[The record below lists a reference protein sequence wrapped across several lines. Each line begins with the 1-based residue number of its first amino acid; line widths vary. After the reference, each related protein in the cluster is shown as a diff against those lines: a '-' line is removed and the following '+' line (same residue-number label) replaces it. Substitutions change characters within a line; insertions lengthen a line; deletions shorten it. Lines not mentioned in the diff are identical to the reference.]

1 MAAYQVVKSHQVERF
16 GDAIDPM
23 SRKTS
28 ALLRHFSNKQL
39 DKIGRFLKILWPSQN
54 IQTLSWQIYAR
65 LKVIG
70 AYLK

>member
-28 ALLRHFSNKQL
+28 ALLRHFRNEQL
-39 DKIGRFLKILWPSQN
+39 NRIGRFFKKFVAFSEYMN
-54 IQTLSWQIYAR
+54 FTNR
-65 LKVIG
+65 LKSISV
-70 AYLK
+70 KV

>member
-28 ALLRHFSNKQL
+28 ALLRHFCNKQL
-39 DKIGRFLKILWPSQN
+39 KDLKKNSGLLRIHELHKSAQKY
-54 IQTLSWQIYAR
+54 LS
-65 LKVIG
+65 V
-70 AYLK
+70 